1 MFIINIIKR
10 IYYFIINI
18 FKKENNNKCN
28 IIETARV
35 EKPDGSI
42 VAYFEIK

>member
-1 MFIINIIKR
+1 MFIINIIKK
-10 IYYFIINI
+10 IYYIIINI
-18 FKKENNNKCN
+18 FKKENNTKCY

>member
-1 MFIINIIKR
+1 MIIINIIKR

-28 IIETARV
+28 IVETARV
-35 EKPDGSI
+35 ENPDGLT
-42 VAYFEIK
+42 VVYFKIK

>member
-1 MFIINIIKR
+1 MFIINIIKK

-18 FKKENNNKCN
+18 FKRENNNCN

-35 EKPDGSI
+35 KEPDGSI
-42 VAYFEIK
+42 VAYFEIE

>member
-1 MFIINIIKR
+1 MIIINIIKK

-28 IIETARV
+28 IVETDRV
-35 EKPDGSI
+35 ENPDGST
-42 VAYFEIK
+42 VVYFKIE